1 MQFRDSQPIYLQIAD
16 FVCEKI
22 LLKEWPPGERIPS
35 VRELAVMLEVNAN
48 TILRTYEFLEQKSI
62 IFNQRGIGFFAAK
75 DALAQA
81 TRYRKELFIEKDLP
95 QVFRSM
101 FLLNMDLDELKA
113 GYEKFKKQISREIS
127 K

>member
-35 VRELAVMLEVNAN
+35 VRELAVLLEVNAN
-48 TILRTYEFLEQKSI
+48 TILRTYEFLEQKSL

-75 DALAQA
+75 DALPQA

>member
-35 VRELAVMLEVNAN
+35 VRELAVLLEVNAN